1 MEKPKGDK
9 MFGERMKIL
18 REERKKMKVKKDL
31 EDTQKNSENKLK
43 NENDTLNDT
52 GEQIKVLQN
61 AILDLSLDVEYLM
74 AQM

>member
-1 MEKPKGDK
+1 MEKPKSDK
-9 MFGERMKIL
+9 TFGERMKIL

-43 NENDTLNDT
+43 NQNDTLNDT

>member
-1 MEKPKGDK
+1 MEKPKSDK
-9 MFGERMKIL
+9 TFGERMKIL
-18 REERKKMKVKKDL
+18 REERKKMKGKQDL
-31 EDTQKNSENKLK
+31 EDAPKNSENKLK

-74 AQM
+74 TQI